1 MDGLERFNGLPEEAA
16 VAELLAVCH
25 SRRWAERVAAGR
37 PYADLA
43 ALQQAADQ
51 VWTGLGPDDWLE
63 AFAAHPRIGERG
75 GASADWSRREQAGVG
90 AADWLE
96 AFKAH
101 PRIGEGG
108 SGGRSADWSRQEQ
121 AGVGGAAEVRERLA
135 AGNAE
140 YERRF
145 GHVFL
150 ISAAGRD
157 AAEILD
163 ALQARLGND
172 PGTELRVAAGEHRRI
187 TRLRLEKLV
196 AA

>member
-1 MDGLERFNGLPEEAA
+1 VDGLERFNGLAEEAA

-37 PYADLA
+37 PYPDLD
-43 ALQQAADQ
+43 ALQAAADE
-51 VWTGLGPDDWLE
+51 VWLELGPADWLE
-63 AFAAHPRIGERG
+63 ALEAHPRIGE
-75 GASADWSRREQAGVG
+75 
-90 AADWLE
+90 
-96 AFKAH
+96 
-101 PRIGEGG
+101 

-121 AGVGGAAEVRERLA
+121 AGVGGVDAAVRERLA

-157 AAEILD
+157 AAELLD

-172 PGTELRVAAGEHRRI
+172 PETELRVAAGEHRRI

-196 AA
+196 AT